1 MHDTSNQIGGALEHE
16 IVNVRADAL
25 RQHCA
30 GVLRGHGV
38 PAADADA
45 VADNLV
51 EADLRGVDSH
61 GANLLALYVS
71 RLASGAIPPEAEV
84 TVVRDDG
91 STVLLDGGLGF
102 GQVAGLQAIELAVD
116 RALAHGVATVAV
128 RESTHLGALGYYT
141 RRAAERGVIALAFQN
156 GPTIV
161 PPYGGTTQLFSTNP
175 LSYAVPAHEERP
187 IVYDVATTTVAGNKV
202 LLAKKRGDA
211 TIPDGWANDAEGRPT
226 NDTEAASV
234 HHLQWFGGHKGYGLA
249 LLVEVL
255 SGALAGSCFG
265 LTEDTRSTFHGKARV
280 AKGYAFIALDPAR
293 FAAPGEF
300 QARIDTLIRDI
311 HAAEPAAGVDAV
323 LVPGELEDRRQAERA
338 AIGIPLSA
346 GLVAELDAL
355 GEPLGLPP
363 LGAAA
368 PAP

>member
-1 MHDTSNQIGGALEHE
+1 MEHE
-16 IVNVRADAL
+16 IVQVGADAL
-25 RQHCA
+25 RHHCA
-30 GVLRGHGV
+30 EVLRGHGL
-38 PAADADA
+38 PAADAEV

-71 RLASGAIPPEAEV
+71 RLRSGAIPPVAEV

-102 GQVAGLQAIELAVD
+102 GQVAGLHAVELAVA
-116 RALAHGVATVAV
+116 RAQAHGVATVAV

-175 LSYAVPAHEERP
+175 LSYAVPAAEERP
-187 IVYDVATTTVAGNKV
+187 VVYDIATTTVAGNKV

-211 TIPDGWANDAEGRPT
+211 TIPDGWANDDQGRPT

-255 SGALAGSCFG
+255 AGALAGSCFG
-265 LTEDTRSTFHGKARV
+265 RTEDTRSELHGKERV
-280 AKGYAFIALDPAR
+280 AKGYAFITIDPAR

-300 QARIDTLIRDI
+300 QRRIDALVRDI
-311 HAAEPAAGVDAV
+311 HASEPAAGVARV
-323 LVPGELEDRRQAERA
+323 LVPGELEDRRQAEREA
-338 AIGIPLSA
+338 SGIPLSA

-355 GEPLGLPP
+355 GAPLQLPA
-363 LGAAA
+363 LGGSPS
-368 PAP
+368 PAR